1 MSSLVLAKPIGHLG
15 QRLRPQNSNNILYNI
30 TFLSLKKKKAHFS
43 HWSDMKTN
51 LITKSLA
58 CRRKNY
64 KRQKS
69 LACRRKDYKRQ
80 KEETNKKK
88 AKKRK

>member
-1 MSSLVLAKPIGHLG
+1 
-15 QRLRPQNSNNILYNI
+15 
-30 TFLSLKKKKAHFS
+30 
-43 HWSDMKTN
+43 MKTN

-88 AKKRK
+88 AKKRKKKKKHSLSNSLHLDSKKKTLFLVGLLISWCWK